1 MPQVTIEGKNVTLN
15 FPDDISNEEIAAY
28 VDMKYPRTGKDV
40 EEDIK
45 TSLLDYEPTLEDFR
59 KYKSFSQER
68 GFEVGEALKGVGRG
82 LLEMGKSMI
91 GLPGAVI
98 SDPTAVPASAA
109 EALAQNLVSYGQI
122 LSGGTDPGGK
132 VFNAVNGSDET
143 LAYFS
148 WRDNLNRAKELAR
161 AATGEATLT
170 GLQASPEQVQGLAPI
185 ADPMNLI
192 GLGFAGKAGTAGAK
206 ATQAVGTVLRNT
218 GRAAE
223 TIAGVPQRAVA
234 AAARGLAGVTPEA
247 AAQLAERAGTAAVVA
262 DVAGNL
268 IPGAAETAA
277 VKAAGT
283 ATKAVGEATQAVGRA
298 LEGGERQLS
307 VIERALLDPTVSD
320 AAKIPLT
327 IAARVVPREAAGI
340 AAQAAKAGL
349 TAGAINAILESS
361 QTTDAERIGEA
372 FGGGLAAG
380 GIMGASARLYDVATG
395 KVSKQRALNEAGRQL
410 RAFELMGEAPEDL
423 AYRAEFIDNLSK
435 TDKGGKAL
443 ATFVALTD
451 MALERNRNVKVVDGS
466 THLVDG
472 KVLEGWNAIYDK
484 KDGTI
489 YINKNSADPTTL
501 PHEMT
506 HSLVTDV
513 VADEITNTLFRRDS
527 EGRLTPQL
535 NNAETAK
542 LLDDYITRAD
552 NITHPDGTTE
562 GQRMRDRLNRITDP
576 AIPTEQVVRELRDI
590 THEIAATYAE
600 DWVTGK
606 DPRSFI
612 RGAVPTIW
620 QEGINTAKTKLRRI
634 FGAEVKGNPILD
646 PVMDR
651 IFAKDKPGLP
661 PERVAVE
668 MDKKMFRAD
677 YADRLDVMMNN
688 KTRKMH
694 WPAVYDGVKETLLQN
709 GGREPASKYYA
720 NNNVS
725 ILDVPDAVI
734 NDLTQRT
741 ITTKAKQNAPFL
753 YPIEAQNIITM
764 KQAIREGKM
773 VKASQV
779 FKMMNEQGVA
789 ETGNIR
795 RGTPSDKDLVG
806 IDIMWNKDGGVQ
818 LLAFDYGNA
827 IDRLGKAVVSGKSGF
842 SDMAQARRYMDAY
855 LEYLSKNKFAPE
867 AAKNSTV
874 AVEVDGVPLGKQR
887 HAALIDSFQIPT
899 PTKRFAREGISMLNE
914 LPADV
919 AASTSRQGMERQ
931 AGVEIV
937 DLRRM
942 VGPITISDVR
952 VPMDVASMQGIQRHF
967 QPTRTKFE
975 QLPNGSVAQDISGDR
990 IVKTDTTGYRV
1001 FDALGNRIGIFKT
1014 FDQAAE
1020 ASTRRSMK
1028 DTETINKLQDAIQEQ
1043 RAKESQVR
1051 FQPKRKKQKPLP
1063 RTPFEMGEQI
1073 AKREKGMAES
1083 AQRRTDRDVAAIKAK
1098 FEREGVATAEEM
1110 AIMQEQAIAQQQEL
1124 SRLFSKDV
1132 RKPLTEQE
1140 YQALQE
1146 TNKLRD
1152 YVEALINFE
1161 KTLGEEPV
1169 GKVYQQNPLKMTSLQ
1184 KDAILRKALSLDTP
1198 EAMRAIQTAR
1208 EFVSDE
1214 MRVAV
1219 ERMFAATERKAAAQ
1233 NQVMQQQAEAR
1244 ASQVQPIL
1252 EPAFGFN
1259 PTRLVVPE
1267 ATRVAIDRMRG
1278 ALERTAGVRERIS
1291 MQQPQA
1297 EPPTGVAYGVN
1308 LKRVVLEAGSKP
1320 AAPPAAQPTVGE
1332 VVRAKKTLREQAQQ
1346 EAAAISAERE
1356 AKLAA
1361 MEQNIAAEAA
1371 TLSEEMA
1378 KKFSSIAKEIG
1389 KAEEVVT
1396 SEQEP
1401 IKPNRII
1408 LKINNKYRLYGATAG
1423 LLGVYRNRE
1432 DAIKKAKK

>member
-91 GLPGAVI
+91 GLPSAMI

-170 GLQASPEQVQGLAPI
+170 GFRASPEQVQGVAPI
-185 ADPMNLI
+185 VDPINLI
-192 GLGFAGKAGTAGAK
+192 GVGFAGRAGTAGAK
-206 ATQAVGTVLRNT
+206 ATQAAGTVLRNA

-234 AAARGLAGVTPEA
+234 AAATGLAGATPEA
-247 AAQLAERAGTAAVVA
+247 AAQLAQRAGTAAVVA

-268 IPGAAETAA
+268 IPGATEIAA
-277 VKAAGT
+277 TKAAGT

-668 MDKKMFRAD
+668 MDQKMFRAD
-677 YADRLDVMMNN
+677 YSDRLNMMMNN

-795 RGTPSDKDLVG
+795 RGAPSDKDLVG

-827 IDRLGKAVVSGKSGF
+827 IDRLGKAVASGKSGF

-855 LEYLSKNKFAPE
+855 LEYLSKNRFAPE

-919 AASTSRQGMERQ
+919 KASTSRQGMERQ
-931 AGVEIV
+931 NGVEIV

-1020 ASTRRSMK
+1020 ASTRRSMR

-1043 RAKESQVR
+1043 RAKEVSVRQRAQDREAVRQGNAQGQEVAGAGQEEGQVR
-1051 FQPKRKKQKPLP
+1051 FQPKRKKEKPLP

-1098 FEREGVATAEEM
+1098 FEREGTATAEEA

-1169 GKVYQQNPLKMTSLQ
+1169 GKVYQQEPLKMTALQ

-1198 EAMRAIQTAR
+1198 EAMRAIQVAR
-1208 EFVSDE
+1208 EFVPDE
-1214 MRVAV
+1214 MRVAI
-1219 ERMFAATERKAAAQ
+1219 ERMFAATERGAAVQ
-1233 NQVMQQQAEAR
+1233 EQVMQQQAQAR
-1244 ASQVQPIL
+1244 APQVQP
-1252 EPAFGFN
+1252 EPAFGVN
-1259 PTRLVVPE
+1259 AKRAAIEAIAALPPPPYQANRPLGPSIADLVRGKQAARAQRE
-1267 ATRVAIDRMRG
+1267 AVISEAIKAEETARAAKETAAKEEQDKMKAMQQSVKERVAKQF
-1278 ALERTAGVRERIS
+1278 E
-1291 MQQPQA
+1291 
-1297 EPPTGVAYGVN
+1297 N
-1308 LKRVVLEAGSKP
+1308 
-1320 AAPPAAQPTVGE
+1320 
-1332 VVRAKKTLREQAQQ
+1332 
-1346 EAAAISAERE
+1346 
-1356 AKLAA
+1356 
-1361 MEQNIAAEAA
+1361 
-1371 TLSEEMA
+1371 
-1378 KKFSSIAKEIG
+1378 IAKEVD
-1389 KAEEVVT
+1389 KAQEVIT
-1396 SEQEP
+1396 AEQEP

-1423 LLGVYRNRE
+1423 LLGVYRDRE
-1432 DAIKKAKK
+1432 EAIKKAKR